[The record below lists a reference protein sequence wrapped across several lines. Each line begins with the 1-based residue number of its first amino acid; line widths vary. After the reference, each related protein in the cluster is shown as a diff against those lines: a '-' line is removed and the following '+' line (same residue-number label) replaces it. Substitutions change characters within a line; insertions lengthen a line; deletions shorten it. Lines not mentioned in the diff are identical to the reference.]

1 MAYLMHLREW
11 WNALLP
17 ASDHMHEV
25 GENTAGCPNCRL
37 EELGRR
43 MSEYEAACLSWYADN
58 VTPFTMEGGIVGQ
71 LILALG
77 LEGKALALFLRAMN
91 MIRQAFQ
98 GIEADRLKQLRLQ
111 GAGND

>member
-17 ASDHMHEV
+17 ASDHLHEV

-43 MSEYEAACLSWYADN
+43 LSPYEGACLTWYSDH
-58 VTPFTMEGGIVGQ
+58 VTPFTMQGGIVGQ

-77 LEGKALALFLRAMN
+77 LEGKALALFLRAMD
-91 MIRQAFQ
+91 MIRSTFQDIELEHLKRQREAQAN
-98 GIEADRLKQLRLQ
+98 G
-111 GAGND
+111 